1 MPLSDATALRSP
13 SPAEP
18 LLAVLVQHYEDLVRS
33 LRHRFGEECHP
44 REIVNDLCVRL
55 LERPV
60 PADIANPLAFLRS
73 VARDLA
79 IDRYRRQTRRLET
92 ALDGLALEELPAL
105 TATPRLSPP
114 ELAVAAAQHQ
124 RALLAAIQQL
134 PPASRDAFILTKLY
148 GMPQDEAAR
157 RMGISRGMVARHL
170 ARALRDVE
178 PVLGTPPARACT
190 DHAG

>member
-1 MPLSDATALRSP
+1 MSPNATLSP
-13 SPAEP
+13 PAEQ
-18 LLAVLVQHYEDLVRS
+18 LLAVLVQHYEELVRS

-60 PADIANPLAFLRS
+60 PNDIANPLAFLRG

-79 IDRYRRQTRRLET
+79 IDRYRSQARRPET
-92 ALDGLALEELPAL
+92 AIDGLELDRAEPSRAAL
-105 TATPRLSPP
+105 RLSPP

-124 RALLAAIQQL
+124 RALLAVIEQL

-178 PVLGTPPARACT
+178 PVLGTC
-190 DHAG
+190 HAG